1 MLKVND
7 PTLTASSASR
17 MFRYSKSIFCLFE
30 LFCSLL
36 TLSRNSLIRA
46 KVGKFALSSV
56 PETILPSPAKMPTS
70 SSTSPFPETAG
81 VAVYPTNRTPSA
93 LRTRCKNRSRSC
105 FCFGTLAAS
114 KLCTASIKMI
124 LRSHGLSPH
133 APNFSMGRTD
143 GARPD
148 A

>member
-1 MLKVND
+1 MPKVND

-56 PETILPSPAKMPTS
+56 MASATKLLSCGLHQTPMRGTS
-70 SSTSPFPETAG
+70 T
-81 VAVYPTNRTPSA
+81 
-93 LRTRCKNRSRSC
+93 
-105 FCFGTLAAS
+105 
-114 KLCTASIKMI
+114 
-124 LRSHGLSPH
+124 
-133 APNFSMGRTD
+133 
-143 GARPD
+143 ARPLLNFVR
-148 A
+148 